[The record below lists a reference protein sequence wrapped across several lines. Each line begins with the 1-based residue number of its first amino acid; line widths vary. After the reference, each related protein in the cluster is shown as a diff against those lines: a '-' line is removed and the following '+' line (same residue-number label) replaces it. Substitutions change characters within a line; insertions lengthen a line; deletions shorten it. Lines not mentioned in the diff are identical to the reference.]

1 MGTEAAVVAA
11 ALWMRFGELR
21 GLVRDVEDGLREA
34 RGIVEVPCSDEFAAK
49 ARALAEVMEAIS
61 RKAED
66 EYRRRRG
73 QERITERL
81 KTPEGQPRGYAL
93 RLGSAHFPHLKLQA
107 VSCGDDGAW
116 VFAVDTHDALRLEP
130 GHPEAERWAQI
141 QSANR
146 SCKEQIERAWDEAGL
161 LTFHGLL
168 RQRTGIG
175 NRE

>member
-1 MGTEAAVVAA
+1 MKALSAEQLGLACRLFLAA
-11 ALWMRFGELR
+11 AYP
-21 GLVRDVEDGLREA
+21 DGPA
-34 RGIVEVPCSDEFAAK
+34 TIPPGK
-49 ARALAEVMEAIS
+49 RAYLHLSPEQPLGPLLGPPV
-61 RKAED
+61 
-66 EYRRRRG
+66 G
-73 QERITERL
+73 QVL